1 MCAHTQTHPH
11 TDRQTH
17 TCPVFLS
24 SQEEEEEEESKK
36 VEGAT
41 KETTREQS
49 QSSTQPAMKKMKG
62 NFYTYQ
68 I

>member
-1 MCAHTQTHPH
+1 M
-11 TDRQTH
+11 
-17 TCPVFLS
+17 CPVFLS

-41 KETTREQS
+41 KEITREQA

-62 NFYTYQ
+62 NIYTYQ